1 MEVEDSDMAM
11 AAGFENGELL
21 IRLLVAGCAGIVLG
35 LPYRKR
41 PGGVRA
47 HYLVTLGAA
56 LFCTAGANLA
66 GAEPAET
73 LRIIQG
79 VASGIGFVGAASVL
93 KKGSAIF
100 GITTAASIWI
110 AAAVGCE
117 AALGSPV
124 LAALVAPS
132 ISITSW
138 LVGLLEI
145 KVFHRRRAM
154 EERRELR
161 EEPKRTRRP
170 TPPGADRNQP

>member
-1 MEVEDSDMAM
+1 M
-11 AAGFENGELL
+11 AAELGSGELL
-21 IRLLVAGCAGIVLG
+21 VRLLVAGGAGIVLG

-41 PGGVRA
+41 PGGVRT

-56 LFCTAGANLA
+56 LFCTSGANLV
-66 GAEPAET
+66 GAPAET

-117 AALGSPV
+117 AALGRPL
-124 LAALVAPS
+124 LAALVAPA
-132 ISITSW
+132 IAITSW
-138 LVGLLEI
+138 LVGLLERR
-145 KVFHRRRAM
+145 VFHRRRIMRELRDLERM
-154 EERRELR
+154 EERRPR
-161 EEPKRTRRP
+161 
-170 TPPGADRNQP
+170 

>member
-1 MEVEDSDMAM
+1 MATEF
-11 AAGFENGELL
+11 GSGDVLV
-21 IRLLVAGCAGIVLG
+21 RLLVAGAAGIVLG

-41 PGGVRA
+41 PGGVRT

-56 LFCTAGANLA
+56 LFCTSGVNV
-66 GAEPAET
+66 AEVPSET

-117 AALGSPV
+117 AALGNPL
-124 LAALVAPS
+124 LAACVAMA
-132 ISITSW
+132 ISLTSW
-138 LVGLLEI
+138 LVGLLES
-145 KVFHRRRAM
+145 KVFHRKRIMRGA
-154 EERRELR
+154 RELR
-161 EEPKRTRRP
+161 ELLGEEKPEDKPR
-170 TPPGADRNQP
+170 